1 MNWQKLTV
9 KYNKKTVVN
18 ESVCISRLINKLLK
32 YRRIVLYEERYKR
45 NAVIIAMFTITVN
58 FSNFTGSF
66 NFSL

>member
-18 ESVCISRLINKLLK
+18 ESVCISRLINKLSK

-45 NAVIIAMFTITVN
+45 NTVIIAMFTITVN

>member
-18 ESVCISRLINKLLK
+18 ESVCISRLINELLK

-45 NAVIIAMFTITVN
+45 NAVIIAMSTITVN
-58 FSNFTGSF
+58 FSNFTGNF